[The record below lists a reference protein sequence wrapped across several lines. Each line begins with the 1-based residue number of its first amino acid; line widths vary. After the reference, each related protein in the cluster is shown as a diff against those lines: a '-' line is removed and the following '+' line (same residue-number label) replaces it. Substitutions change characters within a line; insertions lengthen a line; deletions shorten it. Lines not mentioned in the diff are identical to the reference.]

1 MAYTY
6 GEMREAI
13 FDFTENQERLFT
25 ANVDN
30 FIKNSEERILK
41 SVQLD
46 LFRKNST
53 ASLAQGSKYL
63 ACPSDFLAPNSLS
76 LTDVS
81 GNQAFLEYKDVS
93 FVQTINPTNA
103 QGETRYYAQF
113 DVDNFIVSYTPDKA
127 YTAEL
132 HYLYRPQSLTDV
144 DAAETTWMSIN
155 APLSLLYGALIEAY
169 TFMKG
174 EQDVIA
180 MYDKRF
186 NESLMG
192 LKLLGEAKET
202 TQEYRVGKVIRE
214 KQ

>member
-1 MAYTY
+1 MSYTY

-13 FDFTENQERLFT
+13 FDFTENQERIFT
-25 ANVDN
+25 SNVDN
-30 FIKNSEERILK
+30 FIKNAEERILK

-53 ASLAQGSKYL
+53 APLAQGSKYL
-63 ACPSDFLAPNSLS
+63 NCPSDFLAPNSLS
-76 LTDVS
+76 LTDPS
-81 GNQAFLEYKDVS
+81 GNMTFLEYKDVS
-93 FVQTINPTNA
+93 FVQMINPTGA
-103 QGETRYYAQF
+103 QGATKFYAQF
-113 DVDNFIVSYTPDKA
+113 DVDNFIVSYTANQA

-144 DAAETTWMSIN
+144 DAAATTWLSIN

-174 EQDVIA
+174 EQDVIT
-180 MYDKRF
+180 MYNARF
-186 NESLMG
+186 AESLTG

-202 TQEYRVGKVIRE
+202 TQEYMVGKVVRE

>member
-1 MAYTY
+1 M
-6 GEMREAI
+6 
-13 FDFTENQERLFT
+13 
-25 ANVDN
+25 
-30 FIKNSEERILK
+30 
-41 SVQLD
+41 
-46 LFRKNST
+46 
-53 ASLAQGSKYL
+53 
-63 ACPSDFLAPNSLS
+63 
-76 LTDVS
+76 
-81 GNQAFLEYKDVS
+81 
-93 FVQTINPTNA
+93 
-103 QGETRYYAQF
+103 
-113 DVDNFIVSYTPDKA
+113 
-127 YTAEL
+127 
-132 HYLYRPQSLTDV
+132 YRPQSLTDV
-144 DAAETTWMSIN
+144 DAAATTWMSIN